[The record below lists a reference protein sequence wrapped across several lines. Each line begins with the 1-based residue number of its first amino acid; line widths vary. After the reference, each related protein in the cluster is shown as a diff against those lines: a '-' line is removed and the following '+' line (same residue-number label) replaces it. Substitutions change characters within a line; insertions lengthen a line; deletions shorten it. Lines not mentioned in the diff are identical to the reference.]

1 MIYVTLLVTI
11 SLNYTISC
19 QFSLC
24 SKIALYYSP
33 HCIFPA
39 PLFKY
44 VPNMQYYSPA
54 FGTGQLR

>member
-39 PLFKY
+39 PLFKH

-54 FGTGQLR
+54 F